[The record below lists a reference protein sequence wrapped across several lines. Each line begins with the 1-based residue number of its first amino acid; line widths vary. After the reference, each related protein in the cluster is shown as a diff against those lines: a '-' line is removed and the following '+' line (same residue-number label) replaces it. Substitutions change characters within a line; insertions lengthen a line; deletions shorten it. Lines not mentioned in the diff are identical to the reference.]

1 MDKNTFFL
9 VTHHA
14 DENLQNILSV
24 GTLME
29 RNTLWKKKKLYYCA
43 LHVQKIEK
51 YYKYEYFCGKSVVG
65 RYS

>member
-29 RNTLWKKKKLYYCA
+29 RNTLWKKNSFIIV
-43 LHVQKIEK
+43 HQKIDK

-65 RYS
+65 INSLFE